1 MKKLI
6 ALAVA
11 SSVSAVAMADLSITG
26 SLKANYTH
34 SDYESTSVNDKDNF
48 STEGNLSIKGK
59 SGDSTVV
66 MNIGKLDASH
76 GGSAG
81 NGNSLTAEDVYLTTK
96 VGDVNIK
103 MGDWDNGNNPYRAS
117 TRAQKASLSTTL
129 GGIDIAYTNGNGT
142 ANGGDD
148 YQDDEV
154 ALSTTLGGVK
164 AKYVKKDS
172 ADAFVVS
179 TSVGGINV
187 SYTSDTP
194 DAADM
199 DRTVA
204 EISTEL
210 QGVGIKL
217 GQIKAETGTA
227 ITGDSWMGD
236 YETSDGKEFTPL
248 AGQDV
253 TAVEL
258 STSLAGNTV
267 KFRNIS
273 VDGYASAGKD
283 WDMNKVIVTRP
294 LASGATLEVTYKDI
308 QDDASTTTDVT
319 VLDVELMVKF

>member
-6 ALAVA
+6 AAAVA
-11 SSVSAVAMADLSITG
+11 TSVSAMAFADLSITG
-26 SLKANYTH
+26 SLKTNYTH
-34 SDYESTSVNDKDNF
+34 KDYETTNQNDSDGF
-48 STEGNLSIKGK
+48 STEGDLKIAGK
-59 SGDSTVV
+59 SGDTSVV
-66 MNIGKLDASH
+66 MNFGNIDA
-76 GGSAG
+76 GSG
-81 NGNSLTAEDVYLTTK
+81 SNGASVTAEDVYLTTK
-96 VGDVNIK
+96 IGDVNVK
-103 MGDWDNGNNPYRAS
+103 MGDYDNGNNAYRAS
-117 TRAQKASLSTTL
+117 TRAQRASLSTTL
-129 GGIDIAYTNGNGT
+129 GGFTVAYTNGNGDT
-142 ANGGDD
+142 ADSNDA
-148 YQDDEV
+148 QDDEI
-154 ALSTTLGGVK
+154 AISTSLGGVN

-179 TSVGGINV
+179 TTVGGVNV

-194 DAADM
+194 DAANK

-210 QGVGIKL
+210 SGVGIKL
-217 GQIKAETGTA
+217 GQVKAETSAT

-236 YETSDGKEFTPL
+236 YETSGGKEFTPL

-267 KFRNIS
+267 KFRNIN

-283 WDMNKVIVTRP
+283 WSMNKVIVTRP

-308 QDDASTTTDVT
+308 TDDASTQTDME
-319 VLDVELMVKF
+319 VLDIELAVSF

>member
-6 ALAVA
+6 AAAVA
-11 SSVSAVAMADLSITG
+11 TSVSAMAFADLSITG
-26 SLKANYTH
+26 SLKTNYTH
-34 SDYESTSVNDKDNF
+34 KDYETTNQNDSDNF
-48 STEGNLSIKGK
+48 STEGDLKIKGK

-66 MNIGKLDASH
+66 MNFGNIDVS
-76 GGSAG
+76 SG
-81 NGNSLTAEDVYLTTK
+81 NGNSPVAEDVYVTTK
-96 VGDVNIK
+96 IGDVNIK
-103 MGDWDNGNNPYRAS
+103 MGDYDNGNNPYRAS
-117 TRAQKASLSTTL
+117 TRAQRANLSTTL
-129 GGIDIAYTNGNGT
+129 GGFTVSYTNGNGT
-142 ANGGDD
+142 ANGGSD

-154 ALSTTLGGVK
+154 AVSTTLGGVK

-194 DAADM
+194 DAANK

-204 EISTEL
+204 ELSTEMS
-210 QGVGIKL
+210 GVGIKL
-217 GQIKAETGTA
+217 VQIKAETGAT
-227 ITGDSWMGD
+227 ISGDSWMGD
-236 YETSDGKEFTPL
+236 YETSGGKEFTPL

-258 STSLAGNTV
+258 STSLAGNAV
-267 KFRNIS
+267 KFRNIN

-283 WDMNKVIVTRP
+283 WSMNKVIVTRP

-308 QDDASTTTDVT
+308 TDDASTQTDME
-319 VLDVELMVKF
+319 VLDIELAVSF